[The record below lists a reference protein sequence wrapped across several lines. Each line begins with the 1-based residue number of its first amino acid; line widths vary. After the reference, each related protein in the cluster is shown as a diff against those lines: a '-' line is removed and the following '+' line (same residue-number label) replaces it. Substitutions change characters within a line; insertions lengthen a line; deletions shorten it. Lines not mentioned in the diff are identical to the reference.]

1 MEHNNIIKE
10 KDISLLIKHYM
21 VEELSKEE
29 IKKLR
34 RTARKFLED
43 KSKSDE
49 EKVDILSKALADAE
63 QETGANSDT
72 TKKWQTELNNAQA
85 ELNKLVKN
93 VDDNEKAM
101 EQSADA
107 TKDNADAVEEVRK
120 TVARAEQKIILNAA
134 RKQME

>member
-1 MEHNNIIKE
+1 MSFILIVANRIGLTDYEHIAIDGTIKKAYNSPFNIIKE

-49 EKVDILSKALADAE
+49 EKVDILFL
-63 QETGANSDT
+63 
-72 TKKWQTELNNAQA
+72 
-85 ELNKLVKN
+85 LVAF
-93 VDDNEKAM
+93 VGLFWPG
-101 EQSADA
+101 
-107 TKDNADAVEEVRK
+107 
-120 TVARAEQKIILNAA
+120 VACFERL
-134 RKQME
+134 